1 MADRPSFASASLP
14 RHAAR
19 GAVGFGALAG
29 SVLALPAVG
38 PIALLLIPVGLVAL
52 RGCPMCWTIGLVQ
65 TLSRGRLRRTC
76 ADGACELTA
85 APRGPG
91 G

>member
-1 MADRPSFASASLP
+1 MTDTPDFASATLP
-14 RHAAR
+14 RHVLR

-38 PIALLLIPVGLVAL
+38 PVSLLLVPVGLLAL

-65 TLSRGRLRRTC
+65 TLSRGRLRRSC
-76 ADGACELTA
+76 AAGRCELTTTG
-85 APRGPG
+85 R
-91 G
+91 